1 MTSSAV
7 NRLAEWGWIATELL
21 IGGSCIA
28 ITVAGFARIPTHTHP
43 IDRPTSS
50 ATKCP
55 ALLSHTSLAL
65 AILFALFACHSAY
78 RVIQAAPSCGCY
90 GDLTVPPLVSFVATA
105 AFSVLLFAL
114 SSPAGQASQKEVPS
128 ATHKLSPLPTSASLV
143 VVSCFFATGLLIPTG
158 LALASGTS
166 AALIRVADATP
177 EEWESLIAEI
187 PELNPLHHDGAV
199 TVLIVRETCGDCT
212 TELKSLIRDER
223 AGESFAGWM
232 IISVGS
238 QDTSTA
244 KSRLIDQLRTL
255 GTHIHI
261 DDSSAA
267 DRLITPQRYCV
278 ADAKIQPCRLVAGG
292 GG

>member
-1 MTSSAV
+1 MRRGTRHDRLAGRASGSHCDGGGLVDPRRGLERAGGRSLGSRLNFQWGGVTSSAV

-90 GDLTVPPLVSFVATA
+90 GGLTFPPLVSFVATA

-114 SSPAGQASQKEVPS
+114 
-128 ATHKLSPLPTSASLV
+128 
-143 VVSCFFATGLLIPTG
+143 
-158 LALASGTS
+158 
-166 AALIRVADATP
+166 
-177 EEWESLIAEI
+177 
-187 PELNPLHHDGAV
+187 
-199 TVLIVRETCGDCT
+199 
-212 TELKSLIRDER
+212 
-223 AGESFAGWM
+223 
-232 IISVGS
+232 
-238 QDTSTA
+238 
-244 KSRLIDQLRTL
+244 
-255 GTHIHI
+255 
-261 DDSSAA
+261 
-267 DRLITPQRYCV
+267 
-278 ADAKIQPCRLVAGG
+278 
-292 GG
+292 